1 MSDARDNGKGALPSG
16 PGQPSRPPLVA
27 WLIPVIL
34 AIASGTPALAAST
47 ATAATAA
54 SEASASAAA
63 RSPSV
68 VVCAGY
74 ASCDSRGYTS
84 HGYAAHSGRSY
95 WRMIAGNECTNYVA
109 YVESA
114 VLRAPAP
121 PYLLGNAGQWPATAA
136 AHGVVVNHVPSAGAV
151 AEWDGGAPGMG
162 SAGHIAVVEK
172 VGPRDRYIV
181 ISQQHIGSDPD
192 GYDWTR
198 INAGFPAADWQE
210 WPDHFIHFQRSG
222 ARTGATVGYYNPRSG
237 SYHLQAAPG
246 ATSAAIRFRRG
257 GPGAI
262 PLVGDWAGRGA
273 DGTGYYNPRT
283 GWFHLRNQLSA
294 GPSSRAFAFGPPG
307 MVPLAGNWD
316 GRGGAGIGYYDP
328 ATGTF
333 HLRNYLSSGPAQD
346 TFRFGPPGM
355 VPLAGDWAGSGRAGI
370 GYYNPATG
378 RFHLRSQ
385 LSAGPARYVFKFG
398 PPGMRPL
405 VGRWTG
411 GRADEVGF
419 YNPGTG
425 WFHLRDHL
433 SAGPAS
439 EEFRFGPRNMVPLA
453 GDWPAAEGQTRR
465 GSGRYGLMPK

>member
-1 MSDARDNGKGALPSG
+1 MSDARDNGKGVLPRQLIRRLAAVWLVPAIFALAG
-16 PGQPSRPPLVA
+16 
-27 WLIPVIL
+27 
-34 AIASGTPALAAST
+34 GTPALAA
-47 ATAATAA
+47 AAG
-54 SEASASAAA
+54 AA
-63 RSPSV
+63 RDPAPIEVAARGPSAI
-68 VVCAGY
+68 VCAGY
-74 ASCDSRGYTS
+74 ASCDSRGDPS
-84 HGYAAHSGRSY
+84 HGYAAHAGVSY
-95 WRMIAGNECTNYVA
+95 WRMFAGDECTNYVA

-114 VLRAPAP
+114 VLKAPEP

-136 AHGVVVNHVPSAGAV
+136 AHGVVVNDVPSVGAV

-162 SAGHIAVVEK
+162 WAGHVAVVEK
-172 VGPRDRYIV
+172 VGPRGRYIV
-181 ISQQHIGSDPD
+181 ISQQHIGADPD

-210 WPDHFIHFQRSG
+210 WPDHFIHFPIHLQVRD
-222 ARTGATVGYYNPRSG
+222 GATVGYYNPRSG
-237 SYHLQAAPG
+237 SYRLQTSPG

-257 GPGAI
+257 EPGVI

-283 GWFHLRNQLSA
+283 AWFHLRNRLSA
-294 GPSSRAFAFGPPG
+294 GPSTRAFAFGPPG

-316 GRGGAGIGYYDP
+316 GRGGTGIGYYNP
-328 ATGTF
+328 ATGAF
-333 HLRNYLSSGPAQD
+333 YLRNYLSRGPAAD
-346 TFRFGPPGM
+346 TFKFGPPGM
-355 VPLAGDWAGSGRAGI
+355 VPLAGDWTGSGRTGI

-378 RFHLRSQ
+378 WFHLRSQ

-398 PPGMRPL
+398 PGGMKPL

-411 GRADEVGF
+411 GRADDVGF

-439 EEFRFGPRNMVPLA
+439 EEFRFGPRGMVPLA
-453 GDWPAAEGQTRR
+453 GDWAGA
-465 GSGRYGLMPK
+465 